1 MNYLQ
6 LSLKDLVR
14 YKTRNLLSVAAIAL
28 SIALFF
34 SILSVHKGFKQG
46 LNRQRQGMGI
56 DFVVAPGSCPH
67 EMASLLF
74 HGAVPINFLDE
85 SLVPEVRKTKGL
97 AFASPMI
104 ILNIPSPGNKE
115 KVLLYGYE
123 MPLLEKIKPG
133 WKIDGEIPV
142 GWDAI
147 AANRVLVGT
156 DFAAKHKLKVGDV
169 IDFLKLDRTLVVSG
183 IIERTYSKD
192 DAFLYA
198 PLTIAQDIA
207 VKVSGKEVVEAKE
220 LACSTGYKITAAPIS
235 AIAVKTVDP
244 GLITEI
250 SGELEKRVPG
260 IQIVTVSQATES
272 TANLVAST
280 NLLAIAVCCIAF
292 IVAVAGV
299 MNSILMTV
307 FEMTA
312 ELGMMRAVGASRA
325 DIFRL
330 IVTNSVLLTFVGGLT
345 GMALVGSGALG
356 IKWLISRIIP
366 YAQSSEAIAFDLHIA
381 VWCILVSI
389 LLGAAAGLL
398 PAWRAARV
406 NPIEAIRSR

>member
-6 LSLKDLVR
+6 LSLKDIWR
-14 YKTRNLLSVAAIAL
+14 YKTRNVFSLVGIAL

-46 LNRQRQGMGI
+46 LNKQRQVMGI

-74 HGAVPINFLDE
+74 HGAVPVNFLDE
-85 SLVPEVRKTKGL
+85 SLVIEVRKTAGL
-97 AFASPMI
+97 TFASPMI

-133 WKIDGEIPV
+133 WKIRGEIPI

-147 AANRVLVGT
+147 AANRVLVGS
-156 DFAAKHKLKVGDV
+156 DFAEKHQLKVGDV
-169 IDFLKLDRTLVVSG
+169 IDFLKLDRTLLVSG

-192 DAFLYA
+192 DAFIYA
-198 PLTIAQDIA
+198 PLMIAQDIA
-207 VKVSGKEVVEAKE
+207 VKVSGREVVEVKE
-220 LACSTGYKITAAPIS
+220 LACSSVYKMTASPIS
-235 AIAVKTVDP
+235 AIAVKTEDP

-250 SGELEKRVPG
+250 SHELEKRVPG

-272 TANLVAST
+272 AANLVAST
-280 NLLAIAVCCIAF
+280 NLLAIVVCVIAF

-299 MNSILMTV
+299 MNAILMTV
-307 FEMTA
+307 FELTA
-312 ELGMMRAVGASRA
+312 ELGMMRAVGASRG
-325 DIFRL
+325 DIFKL
-330 IVTNSVLLTFVGGLT
+330 IVAHAVLLTFLGGLS
-345 GMALVGSGALG
+345 GLALIMSGAGG
-356 IKWLISRIIP
+356 IRWLISRIIP
-366 YAQSSEAIAFDLHIA
+366 YYHSSEVIAFDINLA
-381 VWCILVSI
+381 AWCLLVSI
-389 LLGAAAGLL
+389 LLGAAAGLF
-398 PAWRAARV
+398 PAWRASRV